1 MSFILYMKKAKTQQ
15 YEVSLAQILE
25 NTSYVDFGEVI
36 IPIDGLGVENE
47 HVIFRSLH
55 CHLQLQPLQVHV
67 IKASTH
73 HHQPKKH
80 L

>member
-25 NTSYVDFGEVI
+25 NTWYVDFGEVI
-36 IPIDGLGVENE
+36 IPIDGLGVEIE
-47 HVIFRSLH
+47 HVIFRGLH
-55 CHLQLQPLQVHV
+55 CHLQPQPLQVHV
-67 IKASTH
+67 IKASV
-73 HHQPKKH
+73 HHQPEKH